1 MHWRAI
7 FLLLL
12 CILKR
17 NVVFLK
23 SCSVSESY
31 DWLHT
36 LSWLIIHIYCGLVF
50 VNAIYS
56 WFLPSMTIN
65 KLNKKKTTS
74 SIFHV
79 IPDAYNLKLFLHSDI
94 VWHCRLQAQLVYC
107 GFRSSAIWRAF
118 IGWGSTDVSKVRWTT
133 SRSRSPRKIII
144 LGLLWPLKMITLGSF
159 EVSGNYFSRTHWA
172 GALK

>member
-1 MHWRAI
+1 VHWRAT

-36 LSWLIIHIYCGLVF
+36 FCWFIISIYCGLVF

-56 WFLPSMTIN
+56 WFLPSMRIN
-65 KLNKKKTTS
+65 TLNKKKTTS
-74 SIFHV
+74 SIFYV
-79 IPDAYNLKLFLHSDI
+79 ISDAYNLKFFLHSDI
-94 VWHCRLQAQLVYC
+94 VCHCRLQAQLVYC
-107 GFRSSAIWRAF
+107 GFRSSASWRAF
-118 IGWGSTDVSKVRWTT
+118 VGWGSPDVSKVRWTT
-133 SRSRSPRKIII
+133 SGSRSPRKSAI
-144 LGLLWPLKMITLGSF
+144 LGLLWTLKMVTLGSF
-159 EVSGNYFSRTHWA
+159 EVSGNYFPRTH
-172 GALK
+172 